1 MYIHNDQLQKLITTN
16 IDHVLTISQI
26 YHLEIAEEKI
36 FIGLLIQIIDCL
48 PLLDSIKIHSLSLY
62 GSRNLTEKEIEIFSL
77 IEGTSIITKV
87 YLQNMIEFYDIH
99 FLMALCPYMA
109 FLKIGFI
116 NNMNI
121 EVFLHYILKKINYQS
136 NDYLRLLCV
145 HVPTVDDQMIKKL
158 EKMINDEKLLV
169 NYSIKRVLYDIYLQ
183 LK

>member
-1 MYIHNDQLQKLITTN
+1 MRLC
-16 IDHVLTISQI
+16 I

-48 PLLDSIKIHSLSLY
+48 PLLGSIKIHSLSLY

-136 NDYLRLLCV
+136 TQASKGRVKRLVVFLV
-145 HVPTVDDQMIKKL
+145 MTYVPTRLFLKKF
-158 EKMINDEKLLV
+158 
-169 NYSIKRVLYDIYLQ
+169 
-183 LK
+183 